1 MMKGFIFAILAIF
14 LLNGCGDDKGKFII
28 QNTSSKGFEETT
40 LALKK
45 ALENQTFTV
54 VEIVE
59 HKKTA
64 DENDISIQP
73 QKIITFTEPKVASTL
88 IACNPT
94 MGMEVPFKIIV
105 WQSYEGKVSVEYIN
119 PEYWSLTHNIKDKKC
134 LNIVNQ
140 TTVAIKK
147 AVDSSLKK

>member
-1 MMKGFIFAILAIF
+1 MKGFIFAILAIF

-119 PEYWSLTHNIKDKKC
+119 PEYWSLTHNIKDKNC